1 MKNSTNQ
8 NRRSY
13 TDLVSTN
20 ATKSHKLSMLWLML
34 FTLLLL
40 PTRMVAQNRT
50 PDPRCDLFNKLD
62 GISNVTIT
70 DHTSYPWQ
78 LLNLK
83 ADGMDHLGFTIPEG
97 STGLMSGN
105 YHKGNST
112 SYTEVNFKVEK
123 PLLLT
128 FKFLVTS
135 DYYDKATITLDDK
148 EYSKI
153 SDIKQIE
160 IKELLSAG
168 SHTLKLSYSKDGT
181 GNYKADR
188 AFIYDLISQPH

>member
-1 MKNSTNQ
+1 MKSSTISKQWSNT
-8 NRRSY
+8 
-13 TDLVSTN
+13 TDLFSTL
-20 ATKSHKLSMLWLML
+20 AVKSHKLSTLWLML

-40 PTRMVAQNRT
+40 PARMWAQTTT
-50 PDPRCDLFNKLD
+50 PDPRCALFNNLD
-62 GISNVTIT
+62 GITDVTIT

-83 ADGMDHLGFTIPEG
+83 ADGMDKLGFTIPEG

-105 YHKGNST
+105 YHKENST

-128 FKFLVTS
+128 FKFLVS
-135 DYYDKATITLDDK
+135 SEYYDKATITLDDK

-153 SDIKQIE
+153 SKITI
-160 IKELLSAG
+160 LC
-168 SHTLKLSYSKDGT
+168 
-181 GNYKADR
+181 
-188 AFIYDLISQPH
+188 